1 MSKIMYPD
9 TLLLIDGKWTNAESG
24 ATLAVL
30 NPATGLEI
38 GRVAHA
44 GKADLDRALVAA
56 ATAFESWRRTTAR
69 ERAKLLHL
77 AADNLRARIDD
88 IAPILTQEQ
97 GKPLAEAR
105 SELTNADD
113 VIRWFAEE
121 AIRSYGRIIPTR
133 RPGTQQ
139 MVVKEPIGVVA
150 AFTPWN
156 YPVAQA
162 VRKISAALAAGC
174 TVILKAAEEAPA
186 SCAAMI
192 GAFVD
197 AGFPA
202 GAINLVYGIPSEIS
216 EYLVPHPVVRKVS
229 FTGSTPVGKHLT
241 ALAGAHMKRVT
252 MELGGHAPYIVC
264 ADADVPSSLAMLA
277 AHKFH
282 NAGQVCIAPTRVLV
296 EAPVYD
302 TFLDGVVSAAKSV
315 KVGEGFAPQ
324 TEMGPMANARRLDTM
339 DRLIGEAVSKGGRLL
354 AGGKRIGN
362 GGFFFEP
369 TILADVPVDAA
380 IMNEE
385 PFGPVAV
392 INRFDTLDEA
402 VAEANRLPYGL
413 AAYAFTRSQV
423 NASRLSAEI
432 ETGMLSINDYGLAY
446 AEVPFNGVKD
456 SGYGS
461 EGGSEALETYQNVK
475 FVSQTMR

>member
-1 MSKIMYPD
+1 MYPD
-9 TLLLIDGKWTNAESG
+9 TQLFIAGEWTPGASG
-24 ATLAVL
+24 ETLPVL
-30 NPATGLEI
+30 NPATGSEI
-38 GRVAHA
+38 GRVA
-44 GKADLDRALVAA
+44 KATTADMDRALAA
-56 ATAFESWRRTTAR
+56 ADAAFAQWRKTTAR
-69 ERAKLLHL
+69 DRAKLLHA
-77 AADNLRARIDD
+77 AADNLRARIED
-88 IAPILTQEQ
+88 IAPILTMEQ

-105 SELTNADD
+105 SELRNADD

-121 AIRSYGRIIPTR
+121 AIRSYGRIIPAR
-133 RPGTQQ
+133 KAGVQQ

-162 VRKISAALAAGC
+162 IRKICAALAAGC

-186 SCAAMI
+186 SCAAMVR
-192 GAFVD
+192 AFAD
-197 AGFPA
+197 AGFPD
-202 GAINLVYGIPSEIS
+202 GAINLLYGVPSEIS
-216 EYLVPHPVVRKVS
+216 EYLIPHPVIRKVS

-264 ADADVPSSLAMLA
+264 ADADIPSAISMLA
-277 AHKFH
+277 GHKYH

-296 EAPVYD
+296 EEPVYD
-302 TFLDGVVSAAKSV
+302 NFLEDFVIAAKAV
-315 KVGEGFAPQ
+315 RVGDGLSEDID
-324 TEMGPMANARRLDTM
+324 MGPMANARRLDAM
-339 DRLIGEAVSKGGRLL
+339 DRLIGDAVAKGGRLL
-354 AGGKRIGN
+354 AGGNRIGN
-362 GGFFFEP
+362 AGFFFEP
-369 TILADVPVDAA
+369 TVLADVPQDAA

-392 INRFDTLDEA
+392 VNRFKTVDDA
-402 VAEANRLPYGL
+402 IGEANRLPFGL
-413 AAYAFTRSQV
+413 AAYAFTRSQR
-423 NASRLSAEI
+423 NAQRFSEDI

-461 EGGSEALETYQNVK
+461 EGGPEALETFQTIK
-475 FVSQTMR
+475 FVSQTNL